1 MSPALRM
8 LVGVL
13 GGVLSVALVAVVSVL
28 GVARSL
34 PADLAALSSWQSP
47 VESVITDDHANV
59 RATLLLVEPAA
70 WPGDEHEELV
80 EAFIAAAPP
89 TFYESRS
96 RRATSL
102 GPALRRAVGGEGP
115 PASAL
120 SIELARLL
128 LADEEPGA
136 VRRVREDLVATWLDA
151 EVTVARRAIAWLDRA
166 PLCLGQR
173 GLQRAAAECLGRPL
187 EKLGP
192 ADRAAIAVAATWRLD
207 LAGDPA
213 QIRLRR
219 AQVLDELVIR
229 GQITAVEAAS
239 YARSPI
245 PAPRPTGPEAWVEL
259 MSLGVRHQLGRGNET
274 RPARIETNLQW
285 GLQEALLER
294 LGPDAA
300 WLAMSPERNA
310 VVAVNGDILGRSS
323 AGNPSV
329 GDVVAWASGVVR
341 NASASGRLATGTQA
355 APRPRWIERVVLRG
369 DARRDLEVVSWVE
382 AGDPLGGFAR
392 HPLLRLPAPEL
403 MGMDTLAELPL
414 DGTTRATRVAGVELR
429 LHGDLVLG
437 WAGAGGSQPPSLDEF
452 TGGVAFSR
460 PERYAWSDES
470 DPPPQ

>member
-245 PAPRPTGPEAWVEL
+245 PARASPPTGC
-259 MSLGVRHQLGRGNET
+259 
-274 RPARIETNLQW
+274 RPPPR
-285 GLQEALLER
+285 
-294 LGPDAA
+294 
-300 WLAMSPERNA
+300 SPA
-310 VVAVNGDILGRSS
+310 SS
-323 AGNPSV
+323 TWPSSSPS
-329 GDVVAWASGVVR
+329 WWP
-341 NASASGRLATGTQA
+341 SASPSMPPWPATG
-355 APRPRWIERVVLRG
+355 
-369 DARRDLEVVSWVE
+369 
-382 AGDPLGGFAR
+382 
-392 HPLLRLPAPEL
+392 
-403 MGMDTLAELPL
+403 
-414 DGTTRATRVAGVELR
+414 
-429 LHGDLVLG
+429 
-437 WAGAGGSQPPSLDEF
+437 
-452 TGGVAFSR
+452 
-460 PERYAWSDES
+460 
-470 DPPPQ
+470 